1 MEAVKGDVRSAN
13 IASSNIIVDGQTVHV
28 QGYNIE
34 NSTYFK
40 LRDIAYAINGTEK
53 QFDTLWNEKERA
65 INVLTNTPY
74 SVAGGEMQKGANKN
88 KTALLSDGKL
98 YFDNIEKALTAY
110 NIDGNTYFKLRDL
123 AKALDIGIAW
133 NESSQTI
140 AIETNSSYTE

>member
-1 MEAVKGDVRSAN
+1 
-13 IASSNIIVDGQTVHV
+13 
-28 QGYNIE
+28 
-34 NSTYFK
+34 
-40 LRDIAYAINGTEK
+40 
-53 QFDTLWNEKERA
+53 
-65 INVLTNTPY
+65 
-74 SVAGGEMQKGANKN
+74 MQKGANKN